1 MKKNRRQLYV
11 SLSNTGYCLYAT
23 QNDSWADY
31 LGYEQQAIKK
41 YNLRSRRAY
50 IDHLCKRYCPNP
62 VYPGRLKL
70 AFQKLEQIKSLAGQ
84 VNQSKTG

>member
-1 MKKNRRQLYV
+1 MKQNRRRLYV
-11 SLSNTGYCLYAT
+11 GLSKGGYCRYA
-23 QNDSWADY
+23 NEGDSLADY

-62 VYPGRLKL
+62 VYPDRLKL
-70 AFQKLEQIKSLAGQ
+70 AFQKLERIKTL
-84 VNQSKTG
+84 T